1 MSNKTANSKQSA
13 WLTDNTME
21 DYDYEQMIIDAEVKQ
36 RDAIIDE
43 DYGLAAILDI
53 EIKHLKHL
61 QEMS

>member
-21 DYDYEQMIIDAEVKQ
+21 DLEQLIINAEMEQQDAM
-36 RDAIIDE
+36 DDE
-43 DYGLAAILDI
+43 DYARASILDI